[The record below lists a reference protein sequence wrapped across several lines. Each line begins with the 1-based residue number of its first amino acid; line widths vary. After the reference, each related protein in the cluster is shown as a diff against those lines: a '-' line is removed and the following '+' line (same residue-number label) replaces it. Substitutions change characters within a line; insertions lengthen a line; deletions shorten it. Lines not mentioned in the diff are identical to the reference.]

1 MTCRELLDRFRR
13 ELERDELDLE
23 ALRKI
28 FRKCG
33 YSFALEASR
42 AFARKVV
49 QVEVS
54 RGWALYRGSKLAG
67 RDAAAAYGRAVE
79 MIWRLWDW
87 FEMECGPLADIAA
100 YVAEAASKYGWPRWP
115 FLALPAAAAE
125 ERGCTLPDAVA
136 EALGPDEY
144 ARLEAFLE
152 EGEGVVELEKGLK
165 IALVRDGRYI
175 GIVV

>member
-1 MTCRELLDRFRR
+1 MTCRELLDRFAKA
-13 ELERDELDLE
+13 LDKDEMDWEALHKLIHKCGDFFVLE
-23 ALRKI
+23 AIKAAARKAVQFI
-28 FRKCG
+28 
-33 YSFALEASR
+33 ASR
-42 AFARKVV
+42 AWTLF
-49 QVEVS
+49 
-54 RGWALYRGSKLAG
+54 RGSKIAG
-67 RDAAAAYGRAVE
+67 RDAAMAYGQAVY
-79 MIWRLWDW
+79 MIWKSFSW
-87 FEMECGPLADIAA
+87 FEMDCGPLADAIS
-100 YVAEAASKYGWPRWP
+100 YVAEAVSKYDWPRWP

>member
-1 MTCRELLDRFRR
+1 MTCRELLDRFKR
-13 ELERDELDLE
+13 ELERDEVDWE

-42 AFARKVV
+42 AFAERFT
-49 QVEVS
+49 QAAVS
-54 RGWALYRGSKLAG
+54 RAWALYRGASIAG
-67 RDAAAAYGRAVE
+67 KDPAAAYGRAVE
-79 MIWRLWDW
+79 MVWRLWDW
-87 FEMECGPLADIAA
+87 FEMECGPLADVAA
-100 YVAEAASKYGWPRWP
+100 YVARAVAKYSWPKWP

-152 EGEGVVELEKGLK
+152 EGEGVVELERGLK
-165 IALVRDGRYI
+165 VALVRDGRYI

>member
-1 MTCRELLDRFRR
+1 MTCRELLDRFVKA
-13 ELERDELDLE
+13 LERDDLDLE

-28 FRKCG
+28 FHKCG
-33 YSFALEASR
+33 HAFALEASR

-49 QVEVS
+49 QVEAS
-54 RGWALYRGSKLAG
+54 RGWALYRGSRIAG

-79 MIWRLWDW
+79 MIWRSFSW

-100 YVAEAASKYGWPRWP
+100 YVAEAVSKYAWPRWP

-125 ERGCTLPDAVA
+125 ERGCPLPDAAA

-152 EGEGVVELEKGLK
+152 EGEGVVELESGLK